1 MAVSVDDKQIRRIAV
16 PNEHTDPGEFRL
28 RTRLRA
34 GSRRIGLSFVN
45 DLYIKAQGGNPAQ
58 DRNLT
63 IHHVR
68 LQEVASGIPKLD
80 PSKISPQHKR
90 IFFVQPRSPAEYDDA
105 SRKILQRFA
114 SRAYRRP
121 VDTADLGRLV
131 SLAENIREQGGSF
144 EEGIQVAVQAVLISP
159 KFLFRVEP
167 PSSDIEF
174 SDYRELDEFE
184 LATRLSYF
192 LWSSMPD
199 DELLAYAVQ
208 GKLREGNNLE
218 RQIARMLRHP
228 HSNAFVRNFVSQ
240 WLKLRALEEFR
251 PSPREFPRWND
262 EIRKLAERE
271 TYTFFSAVM
280 RRNMSVLRLL
290 DGEFTYLNE
299 KLARYYGI
307 PGVDGDAF
315 QPVSLKGSQRAGL
328 LTQAS
333 VLAVTSHPTRTSPV
347 KRGQWILE
355 NLLNSPPPPAPAG
368 VPELK
373 DKGQLVGTMREQLE
387 QHRADPGCAS
397 CHKLMDPLGFAL
409 ENFDAVGAFRERD
422 NGVPIDASGILPDG
436 SRVEGA
442 RDLRDVL
449 VKQHQEKFVRCFVE
463 KVMTYA
469 LGRGLEYYDKCAVD
483 QIMASLEN
491 SDYKFSSLLVGI
503 VRSDPFQK
511 KGQREIE

>member
-1 MAVSVDDKQIRRIAV
+1 
-16 PNEHTDPGEFRL
+16 
-28 RTRLRA
+28 
-34 GSRRIGLSFVN
+34 
-45 DLYIKAQGGNPAQ
+45 
-58 DRNLT
+58 
-63 IHHVR
+63 
-68 LQEVASGIPKLD
+68 
-80 PSKISPQHKR
+80 
-90 IFFVQPRSPAEYDDA
+90 
-105 SRKILQRFA
+105 
-114 SRAYRRP
+114 
-121 VDTADLGRLV
+121 
-131 SLAENIREQGGSF
+131 
-144 EEGIQVAVQAVLISP
+144 
-159 KFLFRVEP
+159 
-167 PSSDIEF
+167 
-174 SDYRELDEFE
+174 
-184 LATRLSYF
+184 
-192 LWSSMPD
+192 
-199 DELLAYAVQ
+199 
-208 GKLREGNNLE
+208 
-218 RQIARMLRHP
+218 
-228 HSNAFVRNFVSQ
+228 
-240 WLKLRALEEFR
+240 
-251 PSPREFPRWND
+251 
-262 EIRKLAERE
+262 
-271 TYTFFSAVM
+271 
-280 RRNMSVLRLL
+280 MSVLRLL